1 MGNILILPLSCSHS
15 VKTVNINM
23 YFLFSRIFEIL
34 PSRLLQWQAKPCVSE
49 IKNKEQLEKIRQ
61 QQLEL
66 RKQLVE
72 LDKKHQ
78 EIDELIERAKKST
91 ILSEEEVNPG
101 ITLKGSHN
109 FFKWQNTVYFYL
121 GIKRIRI
128 KTKIPLFFEQ
138 NICR

>member
-1 MGNILILPLSCSHS
+1 MVLNRI
-15 VKTVNINM
+15 NINL

-66 RKQLVE
+66 RKQLVK

-78 EIDELIERAKKST
+78 EIDELVERAKKST
-91 ILSEEEVNPG
+91 ILSEEEVNRE
-101 ITLKGSHN
+101 HH
-109 FFKWQNTVYFYL
+109 F
-121 GIKRIRI
+121 
-128 KTKIPLFFEQ
+128 
-138 NICR
+138 

>member
-1 MGNILILPLSCSHS
+1 ML
-15 VKTVNINM
+15 KTVNVNL

-91 ILSEEEVNPG
+91 ILSEEEVNPQ
-101 ITLKGSHN
+101 HH
-109 FFKWQNTVYFYL
+109 F
-121 GIKRIRI
+121 
-128 KTKIPLFFEQ
+128 
-138 NICR
+138 